1 MKNLKSAGYSGTP
14 LIKKLGIKE
23 GSMIALINPPKN
35 YTSTLGDLPA
45 NVRIFKKIKS
55 GLDFIQFFTQ
65 SQDELEIEMPDLK
78 NAIAQNGMIWISWP
92 KGSSKIP
99 TDVNENT
106 VRDIAL
112 RNGLV
117 DVKVCA
123 VDEIWSGL
131 KLVIPVKDRR

>member
-1 MKNLKSAGYSGTP
+1 MAGYSGTP

-23 GSMIALINPPKN
+23 GFTIALINAPRN
-35 YTSTLGDLPA
+35 YNRTLGDMPA

-65 SQDELEIEMPDLK
+65 SKSGLEAEMVHLK
-78 NAIAQNGMIWISWP
+78 NAIVQNGMIWISWP

-99 TDVNENT
+99 TDVSENI

-112 RNGLV
+112 RHGLV
-117 DVKVCA
+117 DIKVCA

-131 KLVIPVKDRR
+131 KLVIPVNERR

>member
-1 MKNLKSAGYSGTP
+1 MAGYSGTP

-23 GSMIALINPPKN
+23 GFTVALINAPRN
-35 YTSTLGDLPA
+35 YNRTLGNMPA
-45 NVRIFKKIKS
+45 NVRIIKKIKS
-55 GLDFIQFFTQ
+55 GLDCIQFFTK
-65 SQDELEIEMPDLK
+65 SKSELEAEMVHLK
-78 NAIAQNGMIWISWP
+78 NAIVQNGMIWISWP

-99 TDVNENT
+99 TDVSENI

-112 RNGLV
+112 RHGLV

-131 KLVIPVKDRR
+131 KLIIPVNDRR